1 MTNAIELQIISRIL
15 TSNNPSE
22 IDRLCAYDDS
32 YYAVFKDQINF
43 ILKHR
48 EKYGEIP
55 DLFTFQAEFNN
66 VTIIDVNEPLNFLED
81 ELKKNKQHIL
91 FLETF
96 NKLADLNNADVT
108 DAWEY
113 LSQQCEKAAQLDAS
127 NPMDI
132 IKDAEKRADQI
143 IEFNQQNRIPT
154 GFPEVDKLMYG
165 GLSTVEELL
174 VIIARTNT
182 GKAQPLWSKVL
193 TPQGWKTMGEVK
205 VGDILVGKNNDN
217 GKVVQIFP
225 QGVKDYYRVHF
236 DDGTYAECCDDHLWE
251 VLDGKRR
258 ERDNRHFGE
267 HLVLTTRE
275 LRSSLSSNYSVD
287 ISEAVEFNSEFN
299 PDSELDGYLL
309 GVILGDG
316 GLRDGCVRITNEN
329 EELWSRIDG
338 ILSNYN
344 CIRSGKLKDYIRGKV
359 YGDNFVLQKIKQ
371 YGLIDV
377 KSVDKFIPKQFL
389 SAPISVRRALLSGLV
404 DTDGYISKD
413 NKQVWEFDT
422 ASEQL
427 AEDFAELARS
437 LGVKVKV
444 HDRVK
449 SSYTKDGKRIS
460 GSGFRHLVCRSEFN
474 PFFISVKANKYH
486 MRTTPLKHSMPKRH
500 CKMIRS
506 IEYVGKTEC
515 QCILLDNISHTYI
528 TDNYTVT
535 HNTWVTTKIMESAQ
549 KNGFPVL
556 YYSPEMRASFV
567 GTRFDTWRGHFKNS
581 EIFRGQYSEEYKEYI
596 KNLTKDDASAFVVED
611 SDISGGRMTV
621 RVLENLVK
629 KHHIKLL
636 VIDGL
641 SYIADTSA
649 TDNNSSLK
657 YKNICNDLFRLSK
670 THQCA
675 VVCSVQANRETKEN
689 KDDKGEPFPTMFNA
703 AESDHPARI
712 ATQVFALRQLFDS
725 NTLEIRLEKSR
736 IAKNTKPVLSYVW
749 DPNTGS
755 TEFVADNKP
764 DSPVTPTS
772 PTVSVPQVTTKI
784 VQRGPTE
791 LIDDDDDDDEDIE
804 F

>member
-96 NKLADLNNADVT
+96 NKLADLNNADVA

-182 GKAQPLWSKVL
+182 GKSWV
-193 TPQGWKTMGEVK
+193 
-205 VGDILVGKNNDN
+205 
-217 GKVVQIFP
+217 
-225 QGVKDYYRVHF
+225 
-236 DDGTYAECCDDHLWE
+236 C
-251 VLDGKRR
+251 
-258 ERDNRHFGE
+258 
-267 HLVLTTRE
+267 
-275 LRSSLSSNYSVD
+275 
-287 ISEAVEFNSEFN
+287 
-299 PDSELDGYLL
+299 
-309 GVILGDG
+309 
-316 GLRDGCVRITNEN
+316 
-329 EELWSRIDG
+329 
-338 ILSNYN
+338 
-344 CIRSGKLKDYIRGKV
+344 
-359 YGDNFVLQKIKQ
+359 
-371 YGLIDV
+371 
-377 KSVDKFIPKQFL
+377 
-389 SAPISVRRALLSGLV
+389 
-404 DTDGYISKD
+404 
-413 NKQVWEFDT
+413 
-422 ASEQL
+422 
-427 AEDFAELARS
+427 
-437 LGVKVKV
+437 
-444 HDRVK
+444 
-449 SSYTKDGKRIS
+449 TK
-460 GSGFRHLVCRSEFN
+460 
-474 PFFISVKANKYH
+474 
-486 MRTTPLKHSMPKRH
+486 M
-500 CKMIRS
+500 
-506 IEYVGKTEC
+506 
-515 QCILLDNISHTYI
+515 
-528 TDNYTVT
+528 
-535 HNTWVTTKIMESAQ
+535 MESAQ

-556 YYSPEMRASFV
+556 YYSPEMRSSFI
-567 GTRFDTWRGHFKNS
+567 GTRFDTWRGHFRNS

-596 KNLTKDDASAFVVED
+596 KNLVKEETGAFVVED
-611 SDISGGRMTV
+611 SDISGGRTTV
-621 RVLENLVK
+621 RALENLVK

-636 VIDGL
+636 IIDGL
-641 SYIADTSA
+641 SYISDVSA
-649 TDNNSSLK
+649 TDSNSSLK

-670 THQCA
+670 TYCCA
-675 VVCSVQANRETKEN
+675 VVCAIQANRETKEN

>member
-193 TPQGWKTMGEVK
+193 TPQGWKTMGKVK

-225 QGVKDYYRVHF
+225 QGVKDYYRVYF
-236 DDGTYAECCDDHLWE
+236 NDGTYAECCDDHLWE
-251 VLDGKRR
+251 V
-258 ERDNRHFGE
+258 
-267 HLVLTTRE
+267 V
-275 LRSSLSSNYSVD
+275 SLSSRKSGINKYEVLRLSD
-287 ISEAVEFNSEFN
+287 IRQSDETYTIDLCGRIQFDDDSLN
-299 PDSELDGYLL
+299 SELD
-309 GVILGDG
+309 
-316 GLRDGCVRITNEN
+316 RIV
-329 EELWSRIDG
+329 S
-338 ILSNYN
+338 
-344 CIRSGKLKDYIRGKV
+344 
-359 YGDNFVLQKIKQ
+359 
-371 YGLIDV
+371 
-377 KSVDKFIPKQFL
+377 
-389 SAPISVRRALLSGLV
+389 SAINSP
-404 DTDGYISKD
+404 
-413 NKQVWEFDT
+413 
-422 ASEQL
+422 
-427 AEDFAELARS
+427 
-437 LGVKVKV
+437 
-444 HDRVK
+444 
-449 SSYTKDGKRIS
+449 
-460 GSGFRHLVCRSEFN
+460 HLVNGYTLDDILEAVRSYG
-474 PFFISVKANKYH
+474 FFAYRNRDKIAVEEDCSYKTITKV
-486 MRTTPLKHSMPKRH
+486 
-500 CKMIRS
+500 
-506 IEYVGKTEC
+506 EYAGRTEC
-515 QCILLDNISHTYI
+515 QCILVDNYSHTYI
-528 TDNYTVT
+528 TDSYTVT

-556 YYSPEMRASFV
+556 YYSPEMRASFI

-670 THQCA
+670 TYQCA

-764 DSPVTPTS
+764 DSPVTPSS